1 MQRNEMPGAARAGCR
16 DAHDLGCYT
25 RWFESDEVF
34 IEEVP
39 RGPRAD
45 VRRYRFTPR
54 LGQGWMEMRQ
64 IDQGLVIGR
73 SAMSVRQPFRH
84 SYEWTPDAT
93 SFGMLLSGSM
103 ELGLPRRRH
112 VAQGADVLVCA
123 GDMGRGHSVS
133 SSGPVSGISI
143 SLPPPMALALRE
155 EGLEFF
161 RHGARVLVPSAG
173 CAARLRGLALR
184 MLALPAAGSTLHR
197 LAQEALALELITL
210 VAGLE
215 TSRARPCADHPRWRA
230 AVGAAID
237 ILHAEW
243 DQPHTIIGL
252 ARRVGMN
259 ECYLK
264 FMFRERTG
272 EGVAAYLR
280 RLRMEH
286 ARALIA
292 QGGCTVQQAA
302 ALAGYANPSH
312 FAQAFRRV
320 HGVLPSQ
327 I

>member
-1 MQRNEMPGAARAGCR
+1 MQRSEMPGTARAAGR
-16 DAHDLGCYT
+16 DTHGLGGYA
-25 RWFESDEVF
+25 RWFESDAVF
-34 IEEVP
+34 IEEAP
-39 RGPRAD
+39 PGPQAD

-64 IDQGLVIGR
+64 IGQGLLIGR
-73 SAMSVRQPFRH
+73 SAMTARQSFRH
-84 SYEWTPDAT
+84 AYDWTPDAA

-103 ELGLPRRRH
+103 ELSLPRRRH

-123 GDMGRGHSVS
+123 GDMGQGYSVS
-133 SSGPVSGISI
+133 PPGRVSGISI

-155 EGLEFF
+155 EGVAFF
-161 RHGARVLVPSAG
+161 RHGARVLAPSADG
-173 CAARLRGLALR
+173 AARLRGLAQR
-184 MLALPAAGSTLHR
+184 MVALPAAGSTLHR

-215 TSRARPCADHPRWRA
+215 TSRARPRAGHPRWRA

-243 DQPHTIIGL
+243 DQPHTITGL

-264 FMFRERTG
+264 SMFRERTG

-280 RLRMEH
+280 RLRMEQ

-320 HGVLPSQ
+320 HGVLPSRL
-327 I
+327 